1 MNRCENCKKPIKESE
16 KLCWECQWE
25 HAKVGSEKA
34 APKASDP
41 NDSRFSGMSSLDAA
55 NNRTKKTLTT
65 VGIVALG
72 LIVIGAIGNQA
83 ALSSRDG
90 DIAQGAS
97 GSQQAQETTATNTT
111 QAVYFDQRHI
121 PLFVGR
127 TATSAVE
134 LMRDEFDESFDYIRN
149 IDSGE
154 KISPYARRDSDLEKF
169 AGLFVCSQ
177 SIAPGSDPRDLAFGN
192 IDLEVSESCSNAEP
206 VFAMGPAAE
215 LLGRYVPNGF
225 GGQCASLEYCEL
237 EEIDGVIVGF
247 EEDGFRS
254 HKTALVQTGLGTHE
268 IELAMIDLASIW
280 CGVNS
285 ESSGDLAKAAIA
297 ERDRL
302 LPVGAL
308 VRLRGGAYLS
318 DDERI
323 FHRLNQD
330 GTYKDGEPVERS
342 VNELLVA
349 TGTWV
354 PSEYTAEHPWERVS
368 YFRDEL
374 LEPNWVML
382 DRSIDSE
389 EESAYRMR
397 IVDAANATFA
407 APGGPLVACIEEK
420 DKAVAVLIA
429 NEEEEEDERRRAAAA
444 SKAADDK
451 WASDVEAVWR
461 SVFCANGGTEKYPER
476 CASYDP
482 AKDDLV
488 GVSGGSG
495 GGSNCT
501 WVNSYTRKDGTRVRG
516 HTRCR

>member
-1 MNRCENCKKPIKESE
+1 MKRCENCKGPISPKEM
-16 KLCWECQWE
+16 LCWECQWE
-25 HAKVGSEKA
+25 HAKAEST
-34 APKASDP
+34 SDSQP
-41 NDSRFSGMSSLDAA
+41 PIKTPFPSDAQLSLDQA
-55 NNRTKKTLTT
+55 NAKLKKNLT
-65 VGIVALG
+65 VFGVVALAG
-72 LIVIGAIGNQA
+72 ISFVAMGVQISTGGTSELDANGSRSSDEQA
-83 ALSSRDG
+83 
-90 DIAQGAS
+90 
-97 GSQQAQETTATNTT
+97 TTARITT
-111 QAVYFDQRHI
+111 QAVYFDKRHV
-121 PLFVGR
+121 PLFVGK
-127 TATSAVE
+127 TVNSSVE
-134 LMRDEFDESFDYIRN
+134 LLRDEFDEYFDEIRN

-154 KISPYARRDSDLEKF
+154 KISTHARRDSDLEKF
-169 AGLFVCSQ
+169 AGLYVCSQ

-192 IDLEVSESCSNAEP
+192 IDLEVSKSCANVEP
-206 VFAMGPAAE
+206 NFAMGPAAE
-215 LLGRYVPNGF
+215 LLGRYVPRGF
-225 GGQCASLEYCEL
+225 GGDCASIKYCEV

-247 EEDGFRS
+247 EEDGYRS

-268 IELAMIDLASIW
+268 IELAMIDLSSIW

-285 ESSGDLAKAAIA
+285 ESSGDLETAAIA

-302 LPVGAL
+302 LPVGTL

-318 DDERI
+318 DGERI
-323 FHRLNQD
+323 LHRLNQD
-330 GTYKDGEPVERS
+330 GTYKDGEPVTGS
-342 VNELLVA
+342 ANELLVA
-349 TGTWV
+349 TGSWV
-354 PSEYTAEHPWERVS
+354 PSEYIAEHPWERVS
-368 YFRDEL
+368 YFREEL
-374 LEPNWVML
+374 LEPVWVML

-389 EESAYRMR
+389 EESEYRMR

-407 APGGPLVACIEEK
+407 TPAGQLVACIEEK
-420 DKAVAVLIA
+420 DEAVAVLIA
-429 NEEEEEDERRRAAAA
+429 NEEEEEEERRRAAAA